1 MVGILLRKMCEVQA
15 PGEILPTHKVLLHN
29 LKVAAA
35 SLQAADV
42 NNEPRAEKKQSLSG
56 LKNRDREKG

>member
-29 LKVAAA
+29 LEVAAA

-42 NNEPRAEKKQSLSG
+42 NNEPRAEKKQSL
-56 LKNRDREKG
+56 